1 MERTKAGFRALR
13 EQTGLTQEAV
23 AEQAGVTALTVKRW
37 ESPDNGWAPSEA
49 AWRALDRAAAA
60 QAAAVDAALGAVYDA
75 VAATGDLPRM
85 VELPYWRDQAHYDE
99 RGRDRGDYGVANA
112 DSRAVVEALRRAGV
126 DVRLVYPGYDDAPA
140 LDAAARETR
149 G

>member
-13 EQTGLTQEAV
+13 EQVGLTQEAV
-23 AEQAGVTALTVKRW
+23 ADAVGVTTLTVKRW
-37 ESPDNGWAPSEA
+37 ESLDNGWMPWDA
-49 AWRALDRAAAA
+49 AWVALEHARAA
-60 QAAAVDAALGAVYDA
+60 QGAAVESARNAVLHTMA
-75 VAATGDLPRM
+75 VAGAPPVK
-85 VELPYWRDQAHYDE
+85 VELPYWRDQRHYDE
-99 RGRDRGDYGVANA
+99 HGHDRGCYGVANA
-112 DSRAVVEALRRAGV
+112 NSRAVAEELRAMGV

>member
-37 ESPDNGWAPSEA
+37 ESPDNGWAPSDA

-60 QAAAVDAALGAVYDA
+60 QAAGSGRGGAHLGYLWDME
-75 VAATGDLPRM
+75 DLCGLACGP
-85 VELPYWRDQAHYDE
+85 VHDTS
-99 RGRDRGDYGVANA
+99 G
-112 DSRAVVEALRRAGV
+112 SI
-126 DVRLVYPGYDDAPA
+126 
-140 LDAAARETR
+140 
-149 G
+149 